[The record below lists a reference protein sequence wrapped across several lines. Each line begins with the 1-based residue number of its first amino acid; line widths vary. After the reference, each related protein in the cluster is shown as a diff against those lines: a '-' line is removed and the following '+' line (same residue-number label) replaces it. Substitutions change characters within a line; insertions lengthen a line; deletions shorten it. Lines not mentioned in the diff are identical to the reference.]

1 MIRLPVLIA
10 ATFLLGCNVLPVQE
24 PVDLYQL
31 PPSQQQI
38 ATAGPG
44 LPAMRIDSPI
54 TSEALSGNRL
64 LIMTA
69 GNRFQAFPGM
79 RLAAPTALLWRD
91 WLLDAYWRDGRVA
104 RLSAASEGLQSSLE
118 LGGILRAF
126 QVENVAGRPAAVIRY
141 DAILINTTDRSII
154 ASERFEAR
162 HDMASLTVDEA
173 VSAMGAAAN
182 QLADALINW
191 TMEQGQAAP

>member
-10 ATFLLGCNVLPVQE
+10 AAFLLGCNVLPLQE

-31 PPSQQQI
+31 PPPQQE
-38 ATAGPG
+38 TARTGPR

-54 TSEALSGNRL
+54 TSDALSGNRL
-64 LIMTA
+64 LIMTT
-69 GNRFQAFPGM
+69 GNRLQAFPGM

-91 WLLDAYWRDGRVA
+91 WLLDAYWRDGRVTG
-104 RLSAASEGLQSSLE
+104 LSAASEGLQSSLE

-126 QVENVAGRPAAVIRY
+126 QVENTDGRPAAVIRY
-141 DAILINTTDRSII
+141 DAILINTADRSII

-173 VSAMGAAAN
+173 VRAMGVAAN
-182 QLADALINW
+182 LLVDGLIDW

>member
-1 MIRLPVLIA
+1 MA
-10 ATFLLGCNVLPVQE
+10 AAFLLGCNVLPVQE

-31 PPSQQQI
+31 PPSQQQA
-38 ATAGPG
+38 ATRGPR

-91 WLLDAYWRDGRVA
+91 WLLDAYWRDGRVSG
-104 RLSAASEGLQSSLE
+104 LSAASEGLQSSLE

-126 QVENVAGRPAAVIRY
+126 QVEHTDDRPAAVIRY
-141 DAILINTTDRSII
+141 DALLINPMDRSII
-154 ASERFEAR
+154 ASKRFEAR
-162 HDMASLTVDEA
+162 HGMASLGVEEA

-182 QLADALINW
+182 QLADELIDW
-191 TMEQGQAAP
+191 TLEQGQVAP